1 MKKIII
7 FLCMVINIFAN
18 DLVDLYRLQ
27 GLNAVEQQLE
37 NSLKDKEYW
46 NNYLKNKNVDLGY
59 YETKKYVI
67 LTYKEKSE
75 LALYEIDNYQ
85 TNLIT
90 KNTVIVGEKEGD
102 KYLEGDKKT
111 PEGVYELTGKKTK
124 LDQFYGPFALVT
136 SYPNTFDRSLDK
148 KGHGIWIHG
157 MPLENE
163 EREKY
168 TRGCI
173 ALDNPELEKLDKNID
188 LENAVLLTSNKEFEK
203 AKKEEISL
211 VLASI
216 FNWKDSWKRSDIKKY
231 LTYYSNDFKRDDGS
245 DFKKFSK
252 YKKRIFSKNER
263 KKIHFSNINITPYPN
278 SLNKRMFK
286 IIMDQKYRSPTV
298 KFDGKK
304 ELFLEIVNN
313 EIKILAEG

>member
-1 MKKIII
+1 
-7 FLCMVINIFAN
+7 MVINIFAS

-27 GLNAVEQQLE
+27 GLNAVEKKLE
-37 NSLKDKEYW
+37 ESLKDKEYW

-67 LTYKEKSE
+67 LTHKMKSE
-75 LALYEIDNYQ
+75 LALYEINNHES
-85 TNLIT
+85 NLIT
-90 KNTVIVGEKEGD
+90 RNSVIVGEKEGD

-136 SYPNTFDRSLDK
+136 SYPNTFDKSLDK

-157 MPLENE
+157 MPLKNE

-173 ALDNPELEKLDKNID
+173 ALDNPQLEKLAENID
-188 LENAVLLTSNKEFEK
+188 LNNAVLLTSNDEFEK
-203 AKKEEISL
+203 ANKDEIAL
-211 VLASI
+211 VLSSI
-216 FNWKDSWKRSDIKKY
+216 FNWKDSWKRSDINKYLKFYSDDFKKY
-231 LTYYSNDFKRDDGS
+231 DGS
-245 DFKKFSK
+245 DFKKFSR
-252 YKKRIFSKNER
+252 YKKRIFRKKER
-263 KKIHFSNINITPYPN
+263 KRIHFSDISITPYPN

-286 IIMDQKYRSPTV
+286 IIMDQIYKSPTV
-298 KFDGKK
+298 NFKGKK

-313 EIKILAEG
+313 EVKILTED

>member
-1 MKKIII
+1 
-7 FLCMVINIFAN
+7 MVINIFAN
-18 DLVDLYRLQ
+18 DLVNLYRLK
-27 GLNAVEQQLE
+27 GLNAVEKKLE
-37 NSLKDKEYW
+37 ESLKDKEYW
-46 NNYLKNKNVDLGY
+46 DKYLTNKNVELGY

-67 LTYKEKSE
+67 LTHKMKSE
-75 LALYEIDNYQ
+75 LELYEINNYE

-90 KNTVIVGEKEGD
+90 KNNIIVGEKEGD

-111 PEGVYELTGKKTK
+111 PEGVYSLTSKKTK

-136 SYPNTFDRSLDK
+136 SYPNTFDRTLNK

-157 MPLENE
+157 MPLKNE

-173 ALDNPELEKLDKNID
+173 ALDNPELENLEKNID
-188 LENAVLLTSNKEFEK
+188 LDNALLLTSNDEFEK

-211 VLASI
+211 VLSSI
-216 FNWKDSWKRSDIKKY
+216 FNWKDSWKKSDIKKY
-231 LTYYSNDFKRDDGS
+231 LTYYSPEFRKDDGS
-245 DFKKFSK
+245 DLKKFSN
-252 YKKRIFSKNER
+252 YKKRIFRKKER

-286 IIMDQKYRSPTV
+286 IVMDQKYKSPTV
-298 KFDGKK
+298 DFKGKK
-304 ELFLEIVNN
+304 ELFLEILNDKV
-313 EIKILAEG
+313 KILAES